1 MAERQYLFEIMD
13 KSRERE
19 RKKKNLEIGRNGIVE
34 FFLGISN
41 GEKWKEK
48 EDSFG
53 SKSGILVMKDKS

>member
-1 MAERQYLFEIMD
+1 MD

-53 SKSGILVMKDKS
+53 SKSGILVMEDKS